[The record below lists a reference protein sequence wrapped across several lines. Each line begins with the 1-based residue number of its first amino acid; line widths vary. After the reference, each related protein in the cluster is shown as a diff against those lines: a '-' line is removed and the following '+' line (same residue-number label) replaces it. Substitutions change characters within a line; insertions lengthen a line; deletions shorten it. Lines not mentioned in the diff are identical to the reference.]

1 MDVASAPVCLV
12 DCRVDNRD
20 HDWSDV
26 DANPIALNVVNYG
39 LVGNVQL
46 TVLHSNRAAL
56 THVSQPRDLPPLD
69 EANPL
74 GWFLIQGGK
83 SAEGSRPASRRLSS

>member
-46 TVLHSNRAAL
+46 AVLHSNRAAL
-56 THVSQPRDLPPLD
+56 THVSQARDPPTLD
-69 EANPL
+69 EANPSRWFSIL
-74 GWFLIQGGK
+74 GDK
-83 SAEGSRPASRRLSS
+83 SAEGSRQSGLRLST

>member
-12 DCRVDNRD
+12 DCSVDNRY

-26 DANPIALNVVNYG
+26 DANSIALDVVDCG

-69 EANPL
+69 EANPS

-83 SAEGSRPASRRLSS
+83 SAEGSRPASRGLSP